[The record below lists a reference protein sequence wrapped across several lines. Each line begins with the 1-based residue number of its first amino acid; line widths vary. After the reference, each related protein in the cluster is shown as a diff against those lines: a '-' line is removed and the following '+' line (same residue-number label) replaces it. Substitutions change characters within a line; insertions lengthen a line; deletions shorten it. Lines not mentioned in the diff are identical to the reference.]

1 MTFKERM
8 NLPYFLSLLL
18 LLLLLLFIYD
28 IMFMLL
34 EVELVYGAVLGF

>member
-8 NLPYFLSLLL
+8 NLPYFLSL